1 MNLLKIIILFS
12 LIYIFLNEKTNKKYI
27 VLTIIILLSLYW
39 YKNQLENFDVN
50 EILTNIENKE
60 KINDIIIE
68 NSVASENIDNFN
80 NYVSD
85 KIKNTDNITQ
95 KMIGDIAQERRDE
108 IETLL
113 NEEKE
118 GESPILSEEQ

>member
-39 YKNQLENFDVN
+39 HKNKLENFDVN

-85 KIKNTDNITQ
+85 KIKNTDNVT
-95 KMIGDIAQERRDE
+95 
-108 IETLL
+108 
-113 NEEKE
+113 
-118 GESPILSEEQ
+118 